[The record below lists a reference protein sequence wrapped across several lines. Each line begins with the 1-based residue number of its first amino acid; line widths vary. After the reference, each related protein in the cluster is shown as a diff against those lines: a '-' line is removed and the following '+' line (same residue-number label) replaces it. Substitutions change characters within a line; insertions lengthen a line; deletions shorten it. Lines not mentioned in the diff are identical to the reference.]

1 MKCRVLL
8 PLLLLFM
15 TQALH
20 GINIQQFSR
29 SNSLTYESLEDSRS
43 QIGHVRN
50 DYKWLGTLGY
60 SFVDEPLVVKNNENT
75 LQSAS
80 VVNKI
85 QTIHVGLGYYLTPAI
100 QVGAVTGFSLF
111 EDTNDDSQQVFND
124 LDLKAKFRLFR
135 SDRFT
140 LSVMPAITVPL
151 QAKEFDIVDS
161 NNVKF
166 GKQTLLSDNSVGFG
180 ARVLGEYTLKWI
192 QIIAN
197 FGLRFSKDAKFID
210 RGGEVH
216 IDMSKRLF
224 TGIGA
229 YLPVTNKWG
238 FNLEFAKHWSLPF
251 NSNINPNEV
260 LVGTSFGILE
270 NIHGFLS
277 VGLGNVV
284 GGSGQDGN
292 DIRYAG
298 GIKFYLNKFSSS
310 ELKRPIRIDSVLRQ
324 ESKGCQ
330 YKLFDHGNMGT
341 IRFENDRYS
350 LDYSDKQSLKSFA
363 ESLKSNIDIIQ
374 QIDVFGHASASAS
387 DTYNMNLS
395 KKRAF
400 EVVSI
405 FMNAGV
411 PGNLISSS
419 WQGESQLLDKSAGKL
434 AAAKNRRVE
443 VKVSFNNC
451 NENQP

>member
-1 MKCRVLL
+1 
-8 PLLLLFM
+8 
-15 TQALH
+15 
-20 GINIQQFSR
+20 
-29 SNSLTYESLEDSRS
+29 
-43 QIGHVRN
+43 
-50 DYKWLGTLGY
+50 
-60 SFVDEPLVVKNNENT
+60 
-75 LQSAS
+75 
-80 VVNKI
+80 
-85 QTIHVGLGYYLTPAI
+85 
-100 QVGAVTGFSLF
+100 
-111 EDTNDDSQQVFND
+111 
-124 LDLKAKFRLFR
+124 
-135 SDRFT
+135 
-140 LSVMPAITVPL
+140 
-151 QAKEFDIVDS
+151 
-161 NNVKF
+161 
-166 GKQTLLSDNSVGFG
+166 
-180 ARVLGEYTLKWI
+180 
-192 QIIAN
+192 
-197 FGLRFSKDAKFID
+197 
-210 RGGEVH
+210 
-216 IDMSKRLF
+216 
-224 TGIGA
+224 
-229 YLPVTNKWG
+229 
-238 FNLEFAKHWSLPF
+238 
-251 NSNINPNEV
+251 V